1 MPEDIYDIPSDL
13 PIPTDDGGVRHL
25 CGRLMPPV
33 PLPATMGGTRTPQ
46 QGDAGRTLIVFFPYA
61 GRPDQPLLPGW
72 NQIPGAR
79 GCTPE
84 LVGFQQ
90 LAEAFRAIGVGL
102 AGLSTQTPAE
112 LLEVAQRLRLSFPL
126 FSDAAL
132 TLTRSL
138 HLPTFQVAGRTMIKR
153 LSVVV
158 RQDRIEHCF
167 YPIFPPGEHAAQA
180 LRWLIGYR
188 GGAPVN

>member
-1 MPEDIYDIPSDL
+1 MPDDIYAIPPDL
-13 PIPTDDGGVRHL
+13 PVPTDDGGARHL
-25 CGRLMPPV
+25 VGRTLPLV
-33 PLPATMGGTRTPQ
+33 PLPATVGGARSPRGSAT
-46 QGDAGRTLIVFFPYA
+46 DRTLIVFFPFA
-61 GRPDQPLLPGW
+61 GRPEQPLFPGW

-90 LAEAFRAIGVGL
+90 HVEAFRAIGVSL
-102 AGLSTQTPAE
+102 AGVSTQSPVE

-132 TLTRSL
+132 TLTRTL
-138 HLPTFQVAGRTMIKR
+138 HLPTFPVAGRTMIKR
-153 LSVVV
+153 LSLVV
-158 RQDRIEHCF
+158 RADHIEHCF
-167 YPIFPPGEHAAQA
+167 YPIFPPGEHASQV